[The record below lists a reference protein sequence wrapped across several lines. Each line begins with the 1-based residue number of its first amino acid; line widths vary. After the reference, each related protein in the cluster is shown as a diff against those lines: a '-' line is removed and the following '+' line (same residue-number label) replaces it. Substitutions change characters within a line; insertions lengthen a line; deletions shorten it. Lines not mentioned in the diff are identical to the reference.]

1 MIIKATGTNINIYI
15 ILHENENKNINLI
28 NMVNPSGTRYS
39 KHAESTK
46 NLSSGFHGNCTVNTK
61 S

>member
-1 MIIKATGTNINIYI
+1 
-15 ILHENENKNINLI
+15 
-28 NMVNPSGTRYS
+28 MVNPSGTRYS

-46 NLSSGFHGNCTVNTK
+46 NLSSGFHGNCTDNTK